1 MNMNKG
7 QLLGDFQ
14 LGDQDCRDLGPCIC
28 SECSGKNDDGVRVW
42 KVTNSLYELKMHSY
56 TVHNGIISEGTL
68 INYEKNDD
76 EDVFIKSS
84 NEYFMMRRNDIEEKY
99 RDKFG
104 DEPTIE
110 EPSTI
115 KVYGWNSVSACTPE
129 NKVLINAFLE
139 QNRADILMLNEC
151 GPIKDKKI
159 IKNKNYKV
167 LSQGEGAAIVY
178 NEKYTVTQIVKF
190 SYDHLIEVLKHVD
203 NYSDK
208 KFSQKLRFLRR
219 KYKLNKEQEGKKD
232 CQLASDLY
240 QTISKI
246 DMLNLKDV
254 SYKITISTT
263 QLIKVFK
270 CLNQFSMKLKIKN
283 FFFLLFLDNLI
294 LNL

>member
-1 MNMNKG
+1 M
-7 QLLGDFQ
+7 
-14 LGDQDCRDLGPCIC
+14 
-28 SECSGKNDDGVRVW
+28 W

-178 NEKYTVTQIVKF
+178 NEKYTVTQIF
-190 SYDHLIEVLKHVD
+190 D
-203 NYSDK
+203 
-208 KFSQKLRFLRR
+208 
-219 KYKLNKEQEGKKD
+219 KLNDKNTVIAKV
-232 CQLASDLY
+232 S
-240 QTISKI
+240 
-246 DMLNLKDV
+246 LKNSNKSFIV
-254 SYKITISTT
+254 
-263 QLIKVFK
+263 V
-270 CLNQFSMKLKIKN
+270 CA
-283 FFFLLFLDNLI
+283 
-294 LNL
+294 